1 MNTEKICTKLTQN
14 IKTVIS
20 GKDEIIEKM
29 IISLICGGHILL
41 EDMPGTGKTTLAKS
55 LALSSDAD
63 FRRIQFTPDLLPT
76 EITGLNFFNLLYCR
90 K

>member
-41 EDMPGTGKTTLAKS
+41 EDMPGPERL
-55 LALSSDAD
+55 LSQNHLHCPQMLTSGG
-63 FRRIQFTPDLLPT
+63 FGLLRICGQL
-76 EITGLNFFNLLYCR
+76 R
-90 K
+90 